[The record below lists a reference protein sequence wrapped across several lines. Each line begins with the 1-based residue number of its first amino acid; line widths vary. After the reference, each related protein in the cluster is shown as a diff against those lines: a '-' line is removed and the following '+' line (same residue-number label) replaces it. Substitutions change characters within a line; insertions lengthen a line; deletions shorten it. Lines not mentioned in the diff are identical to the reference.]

1 LPSFVVFRMPK
12 QELSPQQIVDKTS
25 SLSIFSNTS
34 TVKEG
39 VLPADTEHVGSSV
52 YMSFGFEY
60 VLEYN
65 TLEGKKED
73 KALGD
78 VPVIFLNERFLAIG
92 AVPEDVES
100 KVRKFIQDNFV
111 KEFELEQI
119 EFNEPTLRKILR
131 SSPDVFQIDHTPTRP
146 GLETV
151 DRITYVGRGVT
162 DSRIHEDYGSEPL
175 AKIKVRLGEIQSEA
189 RVGFDKRGIIT
200 IYQRGFTRA
209 QQTIILRYIVEQIIA
224 PYLSQAFFQRRL
236 A

>member
-1 LPSFVVFRMPK
+1 MPSFVVFRTPK
-12 QELSPQQIVDKTS
+12 LDFTPQQIVAKAR
-25 SLSIFSNTS
+25 SLSIFSNIS
-34 TVKEG
+34 PVKEG
-39 VLPADTEHVGSSV
+39 VLPADTEQVGGSI

-100 KVRKFIQDNFV
+100 KARKFVQDNFV

-119 EFNEPTLRKILR
+119 EFNEPTLRKILG
-131 SSPDVFQIDHTPTRP
+131 SSPDVFQIDHTPTRL

-175 AKIKVRLGEIQSEA
+175 AKIKVRLGEIQNEA
-189 RVGFDKRGIIT
+189 RIGFDKRGIIT

-209 QQTIILRYIVEQIIA
+209 QQTIILRYIVERIIA
-224 PYLSQAFFQRRL
+224 PYLSQALFQRRL
-236 A
+236 T